1 MKLIPNALNNL
12 TKSRFRSSFK
22 LDRKNLD
29 YLNRIGIKTIE
40 SHARDFVLKR
50 LASRRSKNDGRQT
63 PFKGHP
69 VFKAQHATATCCR
82 NCLKKWYNI
91 PKNKSLDRNEID
103 FIVKLIMEW
112 INKWQILKK

>member
-1 MKLIPNALNNL
+1 MKFIPDALNNL

-22 LDRKNLD
+22 LDCKDLD

-40 SHARDFVLKR
+40 SHARDFVFQR
-50 LASRRSKNDGRQT
+50 LASRRPENDGRQT

-91 PKNKSLDRNEID
+91 SKNKNLDTDEID
-103 FIVKLIMEW
+103 FIVKFIMAW
-112 INKWQILKK
+112 IKKWQILKK